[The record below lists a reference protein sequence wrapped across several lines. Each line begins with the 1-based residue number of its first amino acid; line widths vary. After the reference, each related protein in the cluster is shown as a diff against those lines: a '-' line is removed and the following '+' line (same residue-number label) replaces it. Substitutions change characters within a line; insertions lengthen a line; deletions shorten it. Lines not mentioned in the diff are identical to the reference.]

1 MSSRIK
7 ERLGMDPEADLDIWM
22 IFKIVIGIDFYSEHG
37 SKRNTLTDDTVVEK
51 GKTAPASK
59 HVILRGMRMRKSSDC
74 IFTRRKEAS
83 RRVLCE
89 LYG

>member
-7 ERLGMDPEADLDIWM
+7 ERLWMDPEADLDIWL

-37 SKRNTLTDDTVVEK
+37 SKRNTTDDTVVKK

>member
-37 SKRNTLTDDTVVEK
+37 SKRNTITDETVVEK
-51 GKTAPASK
+51 GQDNPS
-59 HVILRGMRMRKSSDC
+59 
-74 IFTRRKEAS
+74 
-83 RRVLCE
+83 
-89 LYG
+89 

>member
-1 MSSRIK
+1 MLSRIK
-7 ERLGMDPEADLDIWM
+7 NRLWMDPEADLDIWL

-37 SKRNTLTDDTVVEK
+37 SKRNTITYDTEVKK

-59 HVILRGMRMRKSSDC
+59 HVILRDMRMRKSSDC
-74 IFTRRKEAS
+74 IFTRRIEAS
-83 RRVLCE
+83 RQVLCE

>member
-37 SKRNTLTDDTVVEK
+37 SKRNTITDDTEVEK
-51 GKTAPASK
+51 GKTIPDSK

-83 RRVLCE
+83 RQVLCE